1 MKILLTN
8 DDGFGAAG
16 ILALERAFSC
26 RHEIFVIAPDGERSA
41 CSNALSV
48 RSPMLLKPVSQGR
61 FILSGYPSDCVNA
74 GIKAGVIPDVDCIV
88 SGINAGPNIGDD
100 VFFSGTV
107 GAARMGSF
115 LGKPAF
121 AVSLNSRDMTLPAL
135 QDAADFMVRFA
146 EKVMACSAGNFL
158 FNINYPAVTKDL
170 VRGCRWASLTK
181 RNYGDEYIVS
191 DAPAGKVLI
200 LDGKLSSLPETED
213 SDAALLEKGF
223 ITVTP
228 LGRDCTDHVRLGS
241 FSLDEF

>member
-8 DDGFGAAG
+8 DDGFGAPG
-16 ILALERAFSC
+16 ILALERAFSG
-26 RHEIFVIAPDGERSA
+26 RHEIYIIAPDGERSA
-41 CSNALSV
+41 CSNALTV
-48 RSPMLLKPVSQGR
+48 RSPMLLRTVSPGR
-61 FILSGYPSDCVNA
+61 FTLSGYPSDCVNA

-107 GAARMGSF
+107 GAARMGYF

-121 AVSLNSRDMTLPAL
+121 AVSLNSRDMTLTAL
-135 QDAADFMVRFA
+135 NDAAEFMAAFT
-146 EKVMACSAGNFL
+146 EKVMASQPGSFL
-158 FNINYPAVTKDL
+158 FNVNYPAVAADQ

-181 RNYGDEYIVS
+181 RNYGDEYMVS

-200 LDGKLSSLPETED
+200 LDGKLSSLPEAED
-213 SDAALLEKGF
+213 NDAALLEKGF

-228 LGRDCTDHVRLGS
+228 LGRDCTDESRMKS
-241 FSLDEF
+241 FSLDDF